1 MAVSKSMDFPN
12 SSKKSSYAA
21 QVVETQTTNTDV
33 LINYV
38 PVPGPMGPQ
47 GPAGPIGP
55 SGPAGKDGI
64 QGPKGE
70 RGTPGKDG
78 LSSLSA
84 SGQQAG
90 WASYFNLNR
99 KPINLGVNYGDD
111 GWVSVWVDGNGS
123 NTNER
128 YLPTDCVSLWNAH
141 SRQLNFKG
149 LKEGAQVF
157 VTYNFE
163 LTTESNNTE
172 VWIRTFFPKSTTEIS
187 QFVASLKYQYVYNM
201 YVTQHF
207 FIEDT
212 NMWNSGA
219 VPQIRAD
226 YDSSII
232 MNSIYVSVI

>member
-1 MAVSKSMDFPN
+1 MAVSKSMDFPG
-12 SSKKSSYAA
+12 SKKSSYAA
-21 QVVETQTTNTDV
+21 QVVETKTLGSDQ

-38 PVPGPMGPQ
+38 PVPGPMGLKGEQ
-47 GPAGPIGP
+47 GHPGTP
-55 SGPAGKDGI
+55 GPAGKDGI

-70 RGTPGKDG
+70 RGLPGKDG
-78 LSSLSA
+78 ESSLSS

-90 WASYFNLNR
+90 WASYFNLNK
-99 KPINLGVNYGDD
+99 KPIKLGVNHGED
-111 GWVSVWVDGNGS
+111 GWVKVWVDCKGS
-123 NTNER
+123 NTNQK
-128 YLPTDCVSLWNAH
+128 YLPQECTSLWNAEQ
-141 SRQLNFKG
+141 RMLNFHG
-149 LKEGAQVF
+149 LKVGSQVF

-172 VWIRTFFPKSTTEIS
+172 VWMRTFFPKSSTEIS

-207 FIEDT
+207 FIEDSL
-212 NMWNSGA
+212 MWNSGA

-226 YDSSII
+226 YDSSVI

>member
-1 MAVSKSMDFPN
+1 MAVSKSMDFPT
-12 SSKKSSYAA
+12 SKKSSYAA
-21 QVVETQTTNTDV
+21 QVVETQTTNTDI

-47 GPAGPIGP
+47 GPQGVPGLQ
-55 SGPAGKDGI
+55 GPAGKDGI

-90 WASYFNLNR
+90 WGAYFNNNR
-99 KPINLGVNYGDD
+99 KEIRLGADKGED
-111 GWVSVWVDGNGS
+111 GWVSVWVDSKGS
-123 NTNER
+123 NTNEK
-128 YLPTDCVSLWNAH
+128 YLPKDSVSLWNENT
-141 SRQLNFKG
+141 RQLNFKG
-149 LKEGAQVF
+149 LNVGSQVF

-163 LTTESNNTE
+163 LTTYSNNTE

-201 YVTQHF
+201 YVTQNF
-207 FIEDT
+207 FIEDSA
-212 NMWNSGA
+212 MWSSGA

-226 YDSSII
+226 YDSSVL